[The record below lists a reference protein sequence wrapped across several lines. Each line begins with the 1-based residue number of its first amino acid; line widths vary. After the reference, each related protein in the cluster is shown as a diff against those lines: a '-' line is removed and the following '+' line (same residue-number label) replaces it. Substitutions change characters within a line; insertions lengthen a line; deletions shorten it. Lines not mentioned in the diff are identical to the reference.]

1 MTVAAAATGL
11 VLTLVLLWGEVES
24 DTAANAALTI
34 ALLAGAL
41 AQTAAT
47 TSRRRETD
55 SGTLRALY
63 LGAVVAGVA
72 LVAMASIAAW
82 GDVNSTTYYR
92 FLGALA
98 VADLL
103 LVLLQPAV
111 RRLGAPAGRAALR
124 LNAALNGVAIEVPEG
139 DPLDVPPPEVDMVL
153 VGDLCYDAALAARV
167 TGWLDL
173 CLARGIEVLVG
184 DPRRTPLPLDR
195 LELLH
200 QAPVQETAAAVQ
212 TGAVFA
218 FRRS

>member
-1 MTVAAAATGL
+1 M
-11 VLTLVLLWGEVES
+11 LLWGEVES

-111 RRLGAPAGRAALR
+111 RRLGAPAGRAAPAR
-124 LNAALNGVAIEVPEG
+124 LVF
-139 DPLDVPPPEVDMVL
+139 
-153 VGDLCYDAALAARV
+153 
-167 TGWLDL
+167 T
-173 CLARGIEVLVG
+173 
-184 DPRRTPLPLDR
+184 LDR
-195 LELLH
+195 
-200 QAPVQETAAAVQ
+200 APSEEAVAAAV
-212 TGAVFA
+212 TALERHGVEVENVE
-218 FRRS
+218 RRG